1 MKNKKTRLIVTKT
14 LSILT
19 IALIAVSVLACPQ
32 KSKPVSV
39 VDGFVKLELK
49 GKSFQ
54 MGAEYTGSYASYDWE
69 KPVHTVNFTRNIY
82 MCDHEVTQ
90 AEYEKFCR
98 YSDTYSPNDTYGKGN
113 NNPVY
118 YVSWYDAIV
127 YCNLRSMDE
136 GLTPCYKLGEE
147 TDPKKWADIQKD
159 NETNPTKFCGPASS
173 NTTWDGITC
182 DFTKNGY
189 RLPTEAE
196 WEYAARGGIAD
207 NDKPVWSG
215 TTEAGDSEANLKK
228 YLWYSDNSENRTH
241 EVKEL
246 LPNAYGLYDM
256 SGNVWEWCW
265 DWYGDYT
272 EGEAA
277 NPVGAVS
284 GSSRVIRGGG
294 WVSSAWYCRASH
306 RSFTTPDY
314 RYDYLGFRLA
324 RSSS

>member
-1 MKNKKTRLIVTKT
+1 MKNKKPRLIVTKT

-54 MGAEYTGSYASYDWE
+54 MGAKYTGSYASYDWE
-69 KPVHTVNFTRNIY
+69 NPVHTVNFTRDIY
-82 MCDHEVTQ
+82 ICDHEVTQ

-98 YSDTYSPNDTYGKGN
+98 YSGTYSPNDTYGKGN

-159 NETNPTKFCGPASS
+159 DETNPTKFCGPASS
-173 NTTWDGITC
+173 NTTWNGITC

-196 WEYAARGGIAD
+196 WEYAARGGETA
-207 NDKPVWSG
+207 NDKPVWAG
-215 TTEAGDSEANLKK
+215 TTTETELKN
-228 YLWYSDNSENRTH
+228 YAWYTDNSDSKTH
-241 EVKEL
+241 EVKKL

-272 EGEAA
+272 EEEATD
-277 NPVGAVS
+277 PVGADS
-284 GSSRVIRGGG
+284 GSYRVRRGGFWG
-294 WVSSAWYCRASH
+294 SYAGYCRASI
-306 RSFTTPDY
+306 RSGTTPGN
-314 RYDYLGFRLA
+314 RRYLGFRLA